1 LREYIGMP
9 KTICEIK
16 IELKSRGIKGITGLN
31 KAQLQSLLDG
41 KTPEKK
47 TTSKSFKP
55 AVTPAKTAANKPV
68 KRITMKEETTAIPDN
83 LKDKSYIYIKRK
95 FEKIQNIA
103 INPSSTP
110 SEQLQAQKK
119 LTAYRMAM
127 NLAKTNQYG
136 KGKKKK

>member
-1 LREYIGMP
+1 MAV
-9 KTICEIK
+9 TICD
-16 IELKSRGIKGITGLN
+16 LKTALKQKGIKGITGLN

-55 AVTPAKTAANKPV
+55 AVTPAKTAANKPP
-68 KRITMKEETTAIPDN
+68 KRITMKEDTTAIPDN
-83 LKDKSYIYIKRK
+83 LKNKSYIYIKRK

-110 SEQLQAQKK
+110 SEQLQATKI
-119 LTAYRMAM
+119 LTAYRTAM

>member
-1 LREYIGMP
+1 MGV
-9 KTICEIK
+9 TICDLK

-41 KTPEKK
+41 KAAPEKK
-47 TTSKSFKP
+47 TNKSFKP

-68 KRITMKEETTAIPDN
+68 KRITMKEDKNVVPDN
-83 LKDKSYIYIKRK
+83 LANKSYIFLKRK

-110 SEQLQAQKK
+110 SEQIQAQKK
-119 LTAYRMAM
+119 LTAYRTAM
-127 NLAKTNQYG
+127 NLAKTNQYS
-136 KGKKKK
+136 KKKK